1 MTTIN
6 IRVDEEIKKQATEL
20 FSDLGLDM
28 STAVNMFLRQ
38 SVMRDGLPFEVKRDV
53 PNAQTLA
60 AFREA
65 EEIRSGKKQAKKYSD
80 VKKMFA
86 ELEDEIHAEV

>member
-6 IRVDEEIKKQATEL
+6 IRVDEDVKKQATEL

-38 SVMRDGLPFEVKRDV
+38 ALIHDGLPFEATRER
-53 PNAQTLA
+53 PNAETLA
-60 AFREA
+60 AIKEVREMKA
-65 EEIRSGKKQAKKYSD
+65 HPEKYKRYNNMDDLWVALEE
-80 VKKMFA
+80 
-86 ELEDEIHAEV
+86 